1 MDLMNIGKSLLTE
14 QFSGSV
20 SEEQAGSALSS
31 LMGDGAGNLDISGLV
46 AQVSGNVGLGAL
58 VSSWLG
64 DGDNEGINS
73 SQLLEMFGGEKISAF
88 AQNLGLDQESAT
100 QGLSSVL
107 PALIDKA
114 SAGGSLT
121 DSVGGLRGVI
131 DMVKKLDFTFRL
143 RR

>member
-1 MDLMNIGKSLLTE
+1 
-14 QFSGSV
+14 
-20 SEEQAGSALSS
+20 
-31 LMGDGAGNLDISGLV
+31 MGDGAGNLDISGLV

-100 QGLSSVL
+100 QG

-121 DSVGGLRGVI
+121 DSVGGLGGVI
-131 DMVKKLDFTFRL
+131 DMVKKLFN
-143 RR
+143 